1 MGNQEKKSFPSGRG
15 LMLVVLAPLV
25 CCGALLLPALIGS
38 AGLAALAGVFLNPAL
53 WVPALVLF
61 AIWVGFARRRKL
73 LFSGSRMRISEPV
86 KHHQP
91 TFPEGR
97 TSRTLE

>member
-1 MGNQEKKSFPSGRG
+1 MGNQEKTTPRSGG
-15 LMLVVLAPLV
+15 VMKLVVLASLV

-38 AGLAALAGVFLNPAL
+38 AGLAFLAGVLLNPIL

-61 AIWVGFARRRKL
+61 AIWVGIARRRKL
-73 LFSGSRMRISEPV
+73 LNSGSEIHIPEPG

-91 TFPEGR
+91 TFPVRR

>member
-1 MGNQEKKSFPSGRG
+1 MGNHEKKSIPSGG
-15 LMLVVLAPLV
+15 PPMLLVLASLA

-38 AGLAALAGVFLNPAL
+38 AGLAALGGVFLNPVL

-61 AIWVGFARRRKL
+61 AIWVGIARRRKL
-73 LFSGSRMRISEPV
+73 LKSGSGMRISEPG
-86 KHHQP
+86 KHNEP
-91 TFPEGR
+91 TFPVGR

>member
-1 MGNQEKKSFPSGRG
+1 M
-15 LMLVVLAPLV
+15 VLAPLV

-38 AGLAALAGVFLNPAL
+38 AGLAALAGVFLNPVL

-61 AIWVGFARRRKL
+61 AIWVGIARRRKL
-73 LFSGSRMRISEPV
+73 LSSGSGMGISEPG
-86 KHHQP
+86 KHYQP
-91 TFPEGR
+91 TFPGGK

>member
-1 MGNQEKKSFPSGRG
+1 MGNQEKTTHRSGG
-15 LMLVVLAPLV
+15 VLKLVVLASLV

-38 AGLAALAGVFLNPAL
+38 AGLAALAGVLLNPIL

-73 LFSGSRMRISEPV
+73 LNSGSGMQISEPG

-91 TFPEGR
+91 TFPVRR